1 MEFKTHNFEET
12 MNLGK
17 KLALDFLESE
27 QHRKSALVIVLEGD
41 LGAGKTTITQGF
53 AQALGVESWIKSPT
67 FVLMREHKLSS
78 KYEVRS
84 AEHKEKN
91 SRTNSPTTLIHIDCY
106 RVDNPDA
113 LIEIGLR
120 DILTDPKNIVF
131 IEWGEKIVKFLPK
144 NTIRIKIKH
153 LKEDERKITV
163 NF

>member
-1 MEFKTHNFEET
+1 MEFKTYNFEET
-12 MNLGK
+12 IKLGK

-67 FVLMREHKLSS
+67 FVLMREHKINRENTKL
-78 KYEVRS
+78 
-84 AEHKEKN
+84 N
-91 SRTNSPTTLIHIDCY
+91 SLTTLIHIDCY

-113 LIEIGLR
+113 LTEIGLK
-120 DILTDPKNIVF
+120 DILADPQNIVF
-131 IEWGEKIVKFLPK
+131 IEWGEKIAKLLPK

-153 LKEDERKITV
+153 LKENERKIIV
-163 NF
+163 C

>member
-1 MEFKTHNFEET
+1 MEFKTNNFEET
-12 MNLGK
+12 IKLGK

-53 AQALGVESWIKSPT
+53 AQTLGVESWIKSPT

-84 AEHKEKN
+84 TEHKEKN
-91 SRTNSPTTLIHIDCY
+91 SKLSSLTTLIHIDCY

-113 LIEIGLR
+113 LIEIGLK
-120 DILTDPKNIVF
+120 DILADPKNIVF

-153 LKEDERKITV
+153 LEKDERLIEIK
-163 NF
+163 